1 MKKFSRLRMRLG
13 KLVLEYFGEIRK
25 NAIVMAH
32 FPPAPLSAPSPVI
45 TPIVTFLYTCLY
57 HVIFSV

>member
-1 MKKFSRLRMRLG
+1 MRLG